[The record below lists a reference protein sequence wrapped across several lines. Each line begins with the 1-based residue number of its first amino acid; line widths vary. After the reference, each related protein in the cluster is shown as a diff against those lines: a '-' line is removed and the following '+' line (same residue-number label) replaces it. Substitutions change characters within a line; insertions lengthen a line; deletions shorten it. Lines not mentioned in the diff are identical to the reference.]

1 MTDRRALAA
10 AELEVLDLEDEL
22 AAAKDGGADGPEY
35 RELKLKLREA
45 RRVHRTL
52 REGDDPIEGV
62 ARPATV
68 EVTGEVA

>member
-22 AAAKDGGADGPEY
+22 AAAKDAGAEGPEFMD
-35 RELKLKLREA
+35 LKRKLREA
-45 RRVHRTL
+45 RRIHRTL
-52 REGDDPIEGV
+52 REGDNPAGGV

>member
-22 AAAKDGGADGPEY
+22 AAAKENDTADSD
-35 RELKLKLREA
+35 LKARLREA
-45 RRVHRTL
+45 RRVYRSL
-52 REGDDPIEGV
+52 REGGDPDEGV

-68 EVTGEVA
+68 QVTGEVA

>member
-22 AAAKDGGADGPEY
+22 ATAKDGNADGPDY

-52 REGDDPIEGV
+52 REGDGPADGV